1 MTIINKLFSFA
12 TLTLLVA
19 LALSTIA
26 AWYSIQGLMAIF
38 AAAITPIIIMGSALE
53 VAKVVTAVW
62 LHNYWERSSWKLK
75 IYLIPAVIALA
86 FLTSM
91 GIFGYLSKSHSDQ
104 ALVSGDVQAKISVF
118 DEKIKT
124 ARENIESN
132 KTALKQL
139 NTQVDQLVGRT
150 TDEKGIDR
158 SVTVRR
164 QQASERTKLNKEIA
178 TAQSQIAKLNEEAAP
193 IRAQIRKVEAEV
205 GPIKYIAA
213 LIYGDN
219 PDSNLLERAVRWMIV
234 LIVFVFDPL
243 ALMLVLAAQ
252 SSYGWLEE
260 DRIKKTKEEILEEPM
275 EEPAEEITEHPVE
288 SAIEE
293 SIEPSIEQ
301 PIEEPIEEPIEQPIE
316 EPVLVVEEPILETT
330 TALPTVEEIAVP
342 KKSDVEE
349 IVTLI
354 IDGLNKRKNKLVR
367 PIKRKKKTITELT
380 ADGSEI
386 IHAEV
391 DDEVRVVKQ
400 PEIKTEGVT
409 YRETEGGYIQYEG
422 KSIQKAALQGMH
434 PNLFAARP
442 DNVINT
448 NFGSVFP
455 KFSSKGDIF
464 VRVDALP
471 NRVYKFDGAK
481 WIEVNKEQTDSY
493 LYDEAYISFLVDKIS
508 KGEYDLDL
516 LTEHE
521 KVEIENYLKQHR

>member
-132 KTALKQL
+132 KTAVKQL

-260 DRIKKTKEEILEEPM
+260 DRIKKTKKTKEEILEEPM

-293 SIEPSIEQ
+293 SIESSIEQ
-301 PIEEPIEEPIEQPIE
+301 PIEEPIEEPIEQPLQSS
-316 EPVLVVEEPILETT
+316 PRVCL
-330 TALPTVEEIAVP
+330 
-342 KKSDVEE
+342 
-349 IVTLI
+349 TL
-354 IDGLNKRKNKLVR
+354 
-367 PIKRKKKTITELT
+367 
-380 ADGSEI
+380 
-386 IHAEV
+386 HQ
-391 DDEVRVVKQ
+391 KQ
-400 PEIKTEGVT
+400 ACC
-409 YRETEGGYIQYEG
+409 RRQMQQA
-422 KSIQKAALQGMH
+422 S
-434 PNLFAARP
+434 
-442 DNVINT
+442 
-448 NFGSVFP
+448 
-455 KFSSKGDIF
+455 
-464 VRVDALP
+464 
-471 NRVYKFDGAK
+471 
-481 WIEVNKEQTDSY
+481 
-493 LYDEAYISFLVDKIS
+493 
-508 KGEYDLDL
+508 
-516 LTEHE
+516 
-521 KVEIENYLKQHR
+521 

>member
-19 LALSTIA
+19 LALSSIA

-38 AAAITPIIIMGSALE
+38 AAAVTPIIIMGSALE

-104 ALVSGDVQAKISVF
+104 ALVSGDVQAKVAVF

-150 TDEKGIDR
+150 TDEKGIDK

-164 QQASERTKLNKEIA
+164 QQATERTKLNKEIDV
-178 TAQSQIAKLNEEAAP
+178 AQAQIAKLNEEAAP
-193 IRAQIRKVEAEV
+193 IRSQIRKVEAEV

-219 PDSNLLERAVRWMIV
+219 PDSNLLERAVRWVIM

-252 SSYGWLEE
+252 SSYDWLEE
-260 DRIKKTKEEILEEPM
+260 DRIKKIKEEILEEPVD
-275 EEPAEEITEHPVE
+275 EITD
-288 SAIEE
+288 
-293 SIEPSIEQ
+293 Q
-301 PIEEPIEEPIEQPIE
+301 PIEEPIDQPIEEPITPAEQPIE
-316 EPVLVVEEPILETT
+316 EPVLVEEPILETT
-330 TALPTVEEIAVP
+330 TALPTVEEIAEP

-349 IVTLI
+349 IVTFI
-354 IDGLNKRKNKLVR
+354 IDGLNKSKNKLVR
-367 PIKRKKKTITELT
+367 PNKRKKKSITELT

-386 IHAEV
+386 IHEV
-391 DDEVRVVKQ
+391 DDEVHVVKQ

-448 NFGSVFP
+448 NFGSIFP

-516 LTEHE
+516 LTENE
-521 KVEIENYLKQHR
+521 KVEIENYLKKHR